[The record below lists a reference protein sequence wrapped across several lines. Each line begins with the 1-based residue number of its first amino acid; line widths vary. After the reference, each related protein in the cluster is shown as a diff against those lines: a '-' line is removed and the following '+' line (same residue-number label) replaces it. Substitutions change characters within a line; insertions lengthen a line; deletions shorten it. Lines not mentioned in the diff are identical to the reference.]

1 MSKQQPNVAW
11 LRDRFLN
18 FESKLGHN
26 KNSCIRKGEELK
38 RLIYT
43 LKQATL
49 ALWIFPQRCVGK
61 QICGTS
67 PNHPPKMLI
76 GQAITGWCQNRWS
89 PELPLHIKIYLPP
102 NNLLWV
108 IATKSHNHCTERFE
122 LDLFYKVTYT
132 GIFATNFAVWQSLSD
147 FTSTIQR
154 GKKSFSHVKKLFNPI
169 TNHGLSELCFRGL
182 FRSHHR

>member
-76 GQAITGWCQNRWS
+76 GLAITGWCQNRWP
-89 PELPLHIKIYLPP
+89 PELPHHIKIYLLP

-108 IATKSHNHCTERFE
+108 IATKSRNHCTERFAGVVE
-122 LDLFYKVTYT
+122 LDLFYIYWDFCNKFCCVTKPFGFY
-132 GIFATNFAVWQSLSD
+132 FD
-147 FTSTIQR
+147 
-154 GKKSFSHVKKLFNPI
+154 H
-169 TNHGLSELCFRGL
+169 SERQKEFLTREKIV
-182 FRSHHR
+182 